1 MIPLVVINSVN
12 LSKAQASLEKQE
24 AGNTDY
30 PGINYFQEGS
40 VEVSFYFDQQ
50 FWLERLMMA
59 LMSSNI
65 PFQVEYWNTFRTVLL
80 GSKVNEFS
88 SRILV

>member
-24 AGNTDY
+24 ADNTDY

-65 PFQVEYWNTFRTVLL
+65 PFQVEYCEHVPNGFTGFK
-80 GSKVNEFS
+80 GK
-88 SRILV
+88 RIQF